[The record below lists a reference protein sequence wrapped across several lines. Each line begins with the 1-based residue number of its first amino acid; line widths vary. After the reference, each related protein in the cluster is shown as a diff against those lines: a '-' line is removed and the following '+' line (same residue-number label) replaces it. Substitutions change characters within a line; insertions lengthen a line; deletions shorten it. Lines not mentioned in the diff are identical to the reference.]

1 MDGDLDWVNY
11 VKTKIEYVMIVLQKT
26 KIIINLQLEN
36 AITAQLV
43 QKKIRRNSY
52 FTNQT
57 KQSKNLPLSKNVIG
71 KKYSKLTI
79 TNKKNRDKYSYF

>member
-1 MDGDLDWVNY
+1 MNY

-79 TNKKNRDKYSYF
+79 TNKKTAINTPISK